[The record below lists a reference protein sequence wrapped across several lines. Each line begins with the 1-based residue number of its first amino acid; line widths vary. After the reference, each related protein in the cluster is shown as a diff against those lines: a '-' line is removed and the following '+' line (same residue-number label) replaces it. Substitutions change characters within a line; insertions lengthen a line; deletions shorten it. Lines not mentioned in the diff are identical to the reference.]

1 MKEIIIVGSYC
12 NTKKKLDCL
21 IDLINKAKENGMDV
35 LVYGRY
41 PIPEHVQAMCDYWV
55 YDKSNPIFKTE
66 RKSFIWHKNF
76 GKKISREVEIDWGFA
91 AIEQIIKSLGVV
103 KSFSYEVAYWVNY
116 DIDLSNFSEFKS
128 LCLEKMKLC
137 SCVMYPWPNLVGVCL
152 TAIGFKVNESYAR
165 LKGVITKTNYDSIL
179 RSTNFIPEDIF
190 KRMVEMSE
198 LDYFITD
205 FYSPMKALINSSG
218 ERLHGSIPEEFEETK
233 KYFGKCFIG
242 TNRDRNIRVIYL
254 AGVSE
259 KIEEILFDFGN
270 QKLSFLN
277 LEPDHNK
284 SIEIEIP
291 GDAPIKF
298 LIESINGNQI
308 NDLLDETLD
317 SDYFRL
323 NIIENSI

>member
-41 PIPEHVQAMCDYWV
+41 PIPEHVQAICDYWV

-66 RKSFIWHKNF
+66 RKIFIWHKNF
-76 GKKISREVEIDWGFA
+76 GKKVSRVVEIDWGFA

-103 KSFSYEVAYWVNY
+103 KSFSYEIAYWVNY
-116 DIDLSNFSEFKS
+116 DVDLTNFQEFKS
-128 LCLEKMKLC
+128 LCLEKIDSC
-137 SCVMYPWPNLVGVCL
+137 SCVMYPWPNLTGVCL

-165 LKGVITKTNYDSIL
+165 LKGVITKSNYNFIFK
-179 RSTNFIPEDIF
+179 STNFIPEDIF
-190 KRMVEMSE
+190 KRMVETSDLE
-198 LDYFITD
+198 YFISEE
-205 FYSPMKALINSSG
+205 YSPMKASINSEG
-218 ERLHGSIPEEFEETK
+218 ERLHGVIPDEFEKTK
-233 KYFGKCFIG
+233 LYFGRCFIG
-242 TNRDRNIRVIYL
+242 TSKDRNSRVIYMSS
-254 AGVSE
+254 VKE
-259 KIEEILFDFGN
+259 RIEEISFDFGN
-270 QKLSFLN
+270 QKISFSD
-277 LEPDHNK
+277 LEPDHDK

-291 GDAPIKF
+291 GEAPIKF
-298 LIESINGNQI
+298 LIESINGNPI

-323 NIIENSI
+323 NTIENII